1 MGSALCARHPWA
13 MAWSLLNG
21 ALAPDT
27 AAAGLERVPGAPCS
41 LTHTGP
47 SPPGKGEGRISGS
60 LPTRHDPGGCS
71 LAVGNLASVTGKES
85 QLSQSQAPLSYL
97 GRSLS
102 LQVHSGASLSR
113 PTKQTVVVGTM
124 WLSLRRGG
132 REGTVRL
139 PRWEAE
145 APAGPVVHP
154 AASSGPGPGFLHV
167 DAFARRWR
175 TSSTA

>member
-27 AAAGLERVPGAPCS
+27 AAAGLEWVPGAPCS
-41 LTHTGP
+41 LTHAGP

-97 GRSLS
+97 GRSLR

-113 PTKQTVVVGTM
+113 PTKQTAVVGTM

-132 REGTVRL
+132 RGRDSPT
-139 PRWEAE
+139 
-145 APAGPVVHP
+145 APAGGR
-154 AASSGPGPGFLHV
+154 GPRRPRGAPRCLLGPRPWLPS
-167 DAFARRWR
+167 R
-175 TSSTA
+175 